1 MKVVDITGLKFGCL
15 TPIKRCGSK
24 QTKNGATALW
34 ECLCDCGSSGVF
46 EGTKLRNGNTK
57 SCGCLKKKA
66 GDQTRTHGKSNTKAY
81 ELWAAMIQRAK
92 GNRAKSYVDLGIG
105 VCERWQSF
113 ENFYADMGDPPE
125 GYSLERIDNFGDY
138 EPTNCKWIPLK
149 DQWRNRRT
157 TRLVEFGGE
166 LMSPRE
172 IGERIGMSIGR
183 VKRRITTL
191 GGKHVFT
198 G

>member
-1 MKVVDITGLKFGCL
+1 
-15 TPIKRCGSK
+15 
-24 QTKNGATALW
+24 
-34 ECLCDCGSSGVF
+34 
-46 EGTKLRNGNTK
+46 
-57 SCGCLKKKA
+57 
-66 GDQTRTHGKSNTKAY
+66 
-81 ELWAAMIQRAK
+81 MIQRAK

-125 GYSLERIDNFGDY
+125 GYSLERIDNFGGY

>member
-1 MKVVDITGLKFGCL
+1 M
-15 TPIKRCGSK
+15 
-24 QTKNGATALW
+24 
-34 ECLCDCGSSGVF
+34 
-46 EGTKLRNGNTK
+46 
-57 SCGCLKKKA
+57 
-66 GDQTRTHGKSNTKAY
+66 
-81 ELWAAMIQRAK
+81 
-92 GNRAKSYVDLGIG
+92 
-105 VCERWQSF
+105 
-113 ENFYADMGDPPE
+113 
-125 GYSLERIDNFGDY
+125 
-138 EPTNCKWIPLK
+138 K